1 VCIGCLTR
9 SWHEHNCDVRTAVP
23 GHLRCVRLLGTAV
36 AAEAQRSGRISQQQ
50 CRTCCKCRPAAQAIK
65 LDRTCWEAADPILS
79 MHKLCC
85 LSATSAW
92 ASASGAMLHLSSK
105 NAEACR
111 EECVGG
117 CIIADLCIDQ
127 WVAGSTAV
135 AGRQHLLSVSE
146 RAASQLYTSQIY
158 CILQTSSSAIAHCS
172 QKVYGQ

>member
-1 VCIGCLTR
+1 MCIGCQTTP
-9 SWHEHNCDVRTAVP
+9 WHKHQCDMRTAVP
-23 GHLRCVRLLGTAV
+23 GHLRCVGLLGTAA
-36 AAEAQRSGRISQQQ
+36 AAEAQRSGRISQHHF
-50 CRTCCKCRPAAQAIK
+50 RTCCKCRPAAQAIT
-65 LDRTCWEAADPILS
+65 LDRTRLEAADPILS

-92 ASASGAMLHLSSK
+92 ANASGAMLHVSSR

-111 EECVGG
+111 EECMGG
-117 CIIADLCIDQ
+117 CITADLRVDQ

-158 CILQTSSSAIAHCS
+158 
-172 QKVYGQ
+172 